1 MSRARTRPAAPRE
14 RGISL
19 LVVLVMLVVLTLFAL
34 SAINLSTS
42 NLKVVGNMQAR
53 QANEAVALQAVETV
67 IGNISYFSA
76 PTSAVAFE
84 QSGYTVTVANRTC
97 LYSAAATGYSA
108 VIALAPE
115 DTQWDF
121 QVTVTDNTT
130 GASTVMRQGV
140 KIRMLAGNCP

>member
-1 MSRARTRPAAPRE
+1 MSVPRPSRQ

-53 QANEAVALQAVETV
+53 QINESVATQAVETV
-67 IGNISYFSA
+67 MGNISYFSS
-76 PTSAVAFE
+76 PTAAVPFT
-84 QSGYTVTVANRTC
+84 STGYTVTIGNRTC
-97 LYSAAATGYSA
+97 LFAAAATGYSA

-115 DTQWDF
+115 DTHWDF

-130 GASTVMRQGV
+130 GASSVMRQGA